1 MATTER
7 PGDDRRAF
15 IIERALRDSRNLFV
29 RVLILAFLLVIIF
42 ATVGLNPV
50 ASGVI
55 GGVAVAALAF
65 TTIFKEK
72 DVLRRELADQRENPP
87 SPDTS

>member
-1 MATTER
+1 MATRER
-7 PGDDRRAF
+7 SGDDQRAF
-15 IIERALRDSRNLFV
+15 IIERALREGRKLFV
-29 RVLILAFLLVIIF
+29 RVLILAFLLVIVF

-72 DVLRRELADQRENPP
+72 AALRRELAEPTENPP
-87 SPDTS
+87 RPGAP